1 MATLRC
7 ATIADRLWT
16 VECLVAEFGIMEGG
30 SLSWSEEVDS
40 TEYSPTTLYE
50 SGSFASTGTVKV
62 AHLLQTG
69 LPHTVV
75 YYISAGLKESG

>member
-1 MATLRC
+1 MIIQQGENAEVSSGGSMSGVGWATLRC

-30 SLSWSEEVDS
+30 GGSLSWSEEVDS

-50 SGSFASTGTVKV
+50 SGSFAI
-62 AHLLQTG
+62 LQA
-69 LPHTVV
+69 L
-75 YYISAGLKESG
+75 